1 MRVKSAILL
10 MVFCLTLFALSA
22 ALQAEGPK
30 DRLEITFDSYSDNAG
45 AAILSPGI
53 SLYKKISEKF
63 MLGAKV
69 RVDAI
74 TAATKA
80 YGGRIK
86 NIDAVTGATP
96 AHNFDET
103 RFAPSLTG
111 IYTDGDDS
119 ASFGGYYSSER
130 DYKGKAVFANY
141 TRQFNEQNTALGI
154 GISQSFDK
162 WQPKW
167 KRELPNNNRDETK
180 LDLSVS
186 QFLSPT
192 LTAQLIYTYMHSKG
206 FLSSPYHYLVTDS
219 YSTFER
225 YPADR
230 TGNAVAL
237 RFVKLLN
244 EPTSL
249 NFAYRYYTDNWGI
262 VSHTLNLELYRDIL
276 SNLTLGARYRY
287 YTQTGSDFMKDLS
300 AYSKNDQTVAVDYRQ
315 SSFNSNTVGLMA
327 IYKPEWKDF
336 TLLDLNKVKIKA
348 SCDYYITSGNGY
360 IQYWYNKDRIRAV
373 FTSLNLG
380 YEF

>member
-10 MVFCLTLFALSA
+10 IVFCLIPLAV
-22 ALQAEGPK
+22 LQAEGPK

-45 AAILSPGI
+45 ATILSPGLSI
-53 SLYKKISEKF
+53 YKKISEKF
-63 MLGAKV
+63 MLGAKM

-74 TAATKA
+74 TSATKA

-96 AHNFDET
+96 ANNFDET

-111 IYTDGDDS
+111 IYTAGDDS

-192 LTAQLIYTYMHSKG
+192 LTAQLIYTYMHSRG
-206 FLSSPYHYLVTDS
+206 FLSSPYHYLVTDN
-219 YSTFER
+219 YAAFER

-244 EPTSL
+244 EPASL

-262 VSHTLNLELYRDIL
+262 SSHTLNLELYRDVL
-276 SNLTLGARYRY
+276 SNLTMGARYRY

-300 AYSKNDQTVAVDYRQ
+300 AYSRNDENVAVDYRQ

-327 IYKPEWKDF
+327 IYKPDWKNF

-348 SCDYYITSGNGY
+348 SCDYYMTSGNGY
-360 IQYWYNKDRIRAV
+360 IQYWYSKDRIRAV
-373 FTSLNLG
+373 FTSLNLA